1 MHPMLW
7 SQAEDVLKPLQE
19 NWILV
24 AVVIGLLVAALV
36 LLKIARSRKKEPPDL
51 EKALRED
58 LKNYPPAPTVA
69 DMRQLSINGIP
80 GRLRLVVM
88 APTGK
93 TQENIMPDHVAELL
107 NNVVR
112 GLGAFVTS
120 DKPRIKVWPPQLSI
134 SGFAPTFHRLVES
147 PDAVDRPS
155 RWVKLAGPARTG
167 KRPILLGLAIYAD
180 EPCQLGDVNVE
191 TTEWGELLEVPR

>member
-1 MHPMLW
+1 MLW
-7 SQAEDVLKPLQE
+7 AQVEDVLKPLQD
-19 NWILV
+19 NWIL
-24 AVVIGLLVAALV
+24 AAILIGLLVAALV

-58 LKNYPPAPTVA
+58 LKTYPPSPSAHEPG
-69 DMRQLSINGIP
+69 RLSVNGIP

-93 TQENIMPDHVAELL
+93 TQENIMPDHVAEML
-107 NNVVR
+107 NNVIR
-112 GLGAFVTS
+112 GLGAFVNA

-134 SGFAPTFHRLVES
+134 GGFAPTFHRLVES
-147 PDAVDRPS
+147 PDPADKPS

-167 KRPILLGLAIYAD
+167 KRPILLGLVIYAD

>member
-1 MHPMLW
+1 MLW
-7 SQAEDVLKPLQE
+7 AQAEDVLKPLQD
-19 NWILV
+19 NWILAAV
-24 AVVIGLLVAALV
+24 AVGVLVAALV
-36 LLKIARSRKKEPPDL
+36 LLKIARSRKKPPPDL
-51 EKALRED
+51 ETGLRED
-58 LKNYPPAPTVA
+58 LKTYPAAPSVHEP
-69 DMRQLSINGIP
+69 RRLSVNGIP
-80 GRLRLVVM
+80 GRLRLIVL

-112 GLGAFVTS
+112 GLGAFVVS

-134 SGFAPTFHRLVES
+134 AGFAPTFHRLVES
-147 PDAVDRPS
+147 PDAADRPS

-180 EPCQLGDVNVE
+180 ELCQLGDVNVE